1 MARILQ
7 AKAVQLSETKA
18 GNLMGPV
25 SRCFKDQ
32 LYCMAILLAFL
43 PGSADAQTC
52 QTANDMDPA
61 LRTAITNAGQRYFG
75 MAVKGDTVSLRQS
88 AIPSLAS
95 DFVGVQN
102 TIQEH
107 QPDLAGAQP
116 SVKSF
121 FLLNAEDAT
130 LNQRAEFWCGVFN
143 KNGQT
148 ANSAAFYLDNLPPGK
163 YATVLID
170 ANSAKGRTMFS
181 EVLQQAG
188 NDWKLGGLYIKSAQI
203 AGHDSDWFV
212 KQARQF
218 KAKGQMHNAW
228 FYYREARDL
237 SSPLPFMTTLVTDNL
252 YDESEAAKPTDLPAE
267 GKAAD
272 LISGTTSY
280 KLRAMFPQVVG
291 TDLDLIV
298 TYESANV
305 SNPNIAYQDNI
316 NVMKA
321 LLTKFPEVRDAFAA
335 VLARAVDTSGRDY
348 GTLLAMKDIK

>member
-1 MARILQ
+1 
-7 AKAVQLSETKA
+7 
-18 GNLMGPV
+18 MGPI

-32 LYCMAILLAFL
+32 LYCMAIALLAIL
-43 PGSADAQTC
+43 SGNARAQTC
-52 QTANDMDPA
+52 RTANDMDPA
-61 LRTAITNAGQRYFG
+61 LRTAITNAGQRYFA

-88 AIPSLAS
+88 AITSLAS
-95 DFVGVQN
+95 DFGGVQN

-107 QPDLAGAQP
+107 QPAMAGAQP
-116 SVKSF
+116 SLKSF

-130 LNQRAEFWCGVFN
+130 PNQRAEFWCGVFN

-163 YATVLID
+163 YAVVLID
-170 ANSAKGRTMFS
+170 ANSPKGQVMFS

-188 NDWKLGGLYIKSAQI
+188 SDWKLGGLYIKSSQI
-203 AGHDSDWFV
+203 AGHDSDWFLA
-212 KQARQF
+212 QARQY

-291 TDLDLIV
+291 NDLDLIV

-305 SNPNIAYQDNI
+305 SNTNIAYQDNV